1 MFKNLLII
9 FFGML
14 LLNNCRYSP
23 IYSKNID
30 HKLNIEL
37 INFEGDRE
45 INNSI
50 KYTLKRYGNQINE
63 PKFIIIT
70 NSQYNKVSETKN
82 LAGNTISYNLSASV
96 NFKVTY
102 ENKEKIFNFTETS
115 TLNNIASQIDE
126 NIYEKNIKKN
136 FGELFSDKLIMQ
148 LVNMK

>member
-1 MFKNLLII
+1 
-9 FFGML
+9 ML
-14 LLNNCRYSP
+14 LLNNCGYSP

>member
-1 MFKNLLII
+1 MFKNLLIV

-14 LLNNCRYSP
+14 LLNNCGYSP

-50 KYTLKRYGNQINE
+50 KYTLKRYGNQISE
-63 PKFIIIT
+63 PKFLIIT
-70 NSQYNKVSETKN
+70 NSQYNKISETKN
-82 LAGNTISYNLSASV
+82 LAGNTISYSLSASV
-96 NFKVTY
+96 NFNVTY
-102 ENKEKIFNFTETS
+102 DNKEKIFNFTETS

-126 NIYEKNIKKN
+126 DIYEKNIKKN
-136 FGELFSDKLIMQ
+136 FGELFSDRLIMQ
-148 LVNMK
+148 LINMK

>member
-9 FFGML
+9 FFGIL
-14 LLNNCRYSP
+14 LLNNCGYSP

-70 NSQYNKVSETKN
+70 NSKYNKVSETKN